1 MPRIFSAVFGPMPLT
16 PGYPSA
22 VSPQKLVS
30 GKTCQHQPL
39 LSSAARRRQVG
50 KVCRDCS
57 QILVTANHDAL
68 VFVDWHCRQYPK
80 AIISLKMRLSECLKR
95 ILNPIAKSLVTDW
108 FLCLGDCFCMLNQH
122 LFGSCSCDHS
132 QTTKSETP
140 RRSMILS
147 SWYWNLL
154 CIFQVSVKCPNVVTV
169 INFDLC

>member
-22 VSPQKLVS
+22 VSPHKIVS
-30 GKTCQHQPL
+30 GKPVSISLCY
-39 LSSAARRRQVG
+39 RQQLVG
-50 KVCRDCS
+50 VRSVKCARDCS

-108 FLCLGDCFCMLNQH
+108 FPCASAIAFVC
-122 LFGSCSCDHS
+122 
-132 QTTKSETP
+132 
-140 RRSMILS
+140 
-147 SWYWNLL
+147 
-154 CIFQVSVKCPNVVTV
+154 
-169 INFDLC
+169 